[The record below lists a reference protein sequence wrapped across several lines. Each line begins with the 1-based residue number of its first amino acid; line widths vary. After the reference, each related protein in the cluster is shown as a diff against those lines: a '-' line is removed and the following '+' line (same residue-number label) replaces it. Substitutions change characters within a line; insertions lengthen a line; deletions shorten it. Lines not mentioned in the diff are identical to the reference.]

1 MKRLPRVAVPFVCVL
16 LAVVAGGAAAAEL
29 RIGFVNPAVLL
40 QKSPQ
45 AKAASKAL
53 ESEFAPRQKKLMAA
67 QAGIAKLQDK
77 LKRNGEV
84 MSAARRDKLQHEIL
98 TRQRELKRK
107 EQEFGEDLNVRR
119 NAELGKLERRIRRAI
134 LQVAKDDH
142 YDLIVSDGVLYASK
156 RVDIT
161 DKVLRRLE
169 EQAKAPAKK

>member
-1 MKRLPRVAVPFVCVL
+1 MKRSPRVVVPFVCVL
-16 LAVVAGGAAAAEL
+16 LAMVAGGAVAAEL

-53 ESEFAPRQKKLMAA
+53 ESEFAPRQKKLMAE

-84 MSAARRDKLQHEIL
+84 MSAARREKLQREIL

-156 RVDIT
+156 KVDIT
-161 DKVLRRLE
+161 DKVLRELE
-169 EQAKAPAKK
+169 RQAKAPAKK